1 MARGAPHGVATDKGR
16 EALMADPLEKVLGKK
31 INGTRVVPLVVK
43 IAAIFTVFLLLSN
56 FATNYINLMLNRGEQ
71 ISLLNNLLIKD
82 LKELYTFAGN
92 QYDINQFQQNM
103 ESTVANLEEKGV
115 SVLDGE
121 KAVALGVRPDG
132 DVFFQGS
139 NLEKVDRFPDEDAL
153 DRMISDR
160 EGGTEQG
167 SLYFDFAGNRY
178 FGVFKYHPR
187 WEVFVVRAEELGEFY
202 AGSVRI
208 FRNVS
213 YIIVGL
219 TIIVVVVGV
228 FLVRYILRYVGN
240 ITQQIMKMQE
250 EQRLGLVDMSSAP
263 NDEVSY
269 LGIAFNSLS
278 HTVDNLMT
286 IFKKFVARDVAQR
299 AYDEKR
305 IRLEGEPRELTI
317 LFSDIR
323 SFTTMTETLGT
334 DIIKLLNMHY
344 DQAIRHIHEYRG
356 DIGSIIGDALL
367 AMFGL
372 VGDKTTNKSL
382 DAINASYRVHDV
394 AASLRQEM
402 HKRKEQI
409 VQQRGGLT
417 EPEERVYRAVLVEV
431 GVGLDGGEVFYG
443 NIGSDQRMT
452 NTVIGDNVN
461 SAARLEGLTRLY
473 KVPVICSEYIK
484 NEVEKEY
491 ADYYFMELDLI
502 RVKGKTQGV
511 RIYWPIQRDRI
522 DDDMQADINLFQEG
536 LRLYYEGDWKDA
548 LPKFEECKLPLS
560 DVFKRRTQSGPAPDD
575 WDGIWTMKEK

>member
-1 MARGAPHGVATDKGR
+1 MATDKGR